1 VNRKLRGPKEHWT
14 PEFLWVRRTWTLF
27 SDTPCYVVGTF
38 IVTSLGQERLACWP
52 TFWHR
57 TLSLLLCSV
66 QRDARRME
74 W

>member
-1 VNRKLRGPKEHWT
+1 MNRKLRGSKEHWT
-14 PEFLWVRRTWTLF
+14 PKFLWARRKWTLF

-38 IVTSLGQERLACWP
+38 IVTSLRQERLACRP
-52 TFWHR
+52 TFWHW
-57 TLSLLLCSV
+57 TLRLLLCSV